1 MKWSA
6 EHQLEVI
13 YKSLGFSAPQYTI
26 PPKEPSISEI
36 LCASLFLNL
45 VSIYKLGSSEKL
57 TNLIT
62 VRAVPALDI
71 KSLKESLAGNKLNKI
86 YDLWSVDI
94 SDLEKLVGK
103 EFKVWR
109 SID

>member
-71 KSLKESLAGNKLNKI
+71 KSLKEKMPAPLNANGKPPI
-86 YDLWSVDI
+86 MMVLQI
-94 SDLEKLVGK
+94 TGLGLEP
-103 EFKVWR
+103 
-109 SID
+109 